1 MASVSRRLEE
11 RERERERDVKDC
23 LPKTIKPPE
32 DSDGFLFDIEKK
44 QGVGGKFRY
53 RQSTCDHTVTTVGQA
68 NSSLV
73 RSL

>member
-1 MASVSRRLEE
+1 M
-11 RERERERDVKDC
+11 KDC